1 MYLLRLLLIVIGL
14 CSGIGPINSA
24 ANTLPN
30 QAEVLEKCGEA
41 RLTVMFWD
49 VYDSTLYAPQGD
61 YRPGVRPLR
70 LEIRYLR
77 NIKAKDLVKQ
87 TRKEWQ
93 AQGVMS
99 PQHADWLTQLEA
111 FWPDV
116 ADNDVITLDLD
127 TAGTSTFSFN
137 GSVVGQISDSQFG
150 EDFAGIWLA
159 PTTTRPEL
167 RAALIGSNASAES

>member
-1 MYLLRLLLIVIGL
+1 MVSLRLLSIIL
-14 CSGIGPINSA
+14 CLVATSASSNSFGNSQQSA
-24 ANTLPN
+24 PVA
-30 QAEVLEKCGEA
+30 LEKCGEA

-49 VYDSTLYAPQGD
+49 VYDSTLYAPQGE

-93 AQGVMS
+93 AQGVMT
-99 PQHADWLTQLEA
+99 PEHDQWLAELGT

-116 ADNDVITLDLD
+116 ADNDTITLDLD
-127 TAGTSTFSFN
+127 AAGAATFSFN
-137 GSVVGQISDSQFG
+137 GEVVGQIADAQFG

-159 PTTTRPEL
+159 PSTTRPEL
-167 RAALIGSNASAES
+167 RAALIGAEGEAEG

>member
-1 MYLLRLLLIVIGL
+1 MGLLRLLTITL
-14 CSGIGPINSA
+14 CLLAAGGPVPSI
-24 ANTLPN
+24 ANTQLNETAP
-30 QAEVLEKCGEA
+30 LEKCGEA

-49 VYDSTLYAPQGD
+49 VYDSTLYAPKGD
-61 YRPGVRPLR
+61 YRPGIRPLR

-93 AQGVMS
+93 AQGVMT
-99 PQHADWLTQLEA
+99 PAHDKWLAELST

-116 ADNDVITLDLD
+116 ADNDTITLDLD
-127 TAGTSTFSFN
+127 ATGAATFSFN
-137 GSVVGQISDSQFG
+137 GNVVGHIADTQFG

-167 RAALIGSNASAES
+167 RAALIGALGETEG

>member
-1 MYLLRLLLIVIGL
+1 MGSLRLLTIVL
-14 CSGIGPINSA
+14 CLLGASGAATSF
-24 ANTLPN
+24 ANTQLDTSTP
-30 QAEVLEKCGEA
+30 LEKCGEA
-41 RLTVMFWD
+41 RLSVMFWD

-61 YRPGVRPLR
+61 YRPGIRPLR

-93 AQGVMS
+93 AQGVMT
-99 PQHADWLTQLEA
+99 PEHDKWLAALST

-116 ADNDVITLDLD
+116 ADNDTITLDLD
-127 TAGTSTFSFN
+127 VNGAATFSFN
-137 GSVVGQISDSQFG
+137 GDVVGAIADAQFG

-167 RAALIGSNASAES
+167 RAALIGAAGDTEG

>member
-1 MYLLRLLLIVIGL
+1 MNLLRSLFISVTFCVAILPV
-14 CSGIGPINSA
+14 SSV
-24 ANTLPN
+24 ANTLAGQPV
-30 QAEVLEKCGEA
+30 ALKKCGEA

-49 VYDSTLYAPQGD
+49 VYDSTLYAPQGE

-87 TRKEWQ
+87 TQKEWQ

-99 PQHADWLTQLEA
+99 PQHSKWLTQLSD

-116 ADNDVITLDLD
+116 TDNDVISFDID
-127 TAGTSTFSFN
+127 AAGASTFSFN
-137 GSVVGQISDSQFG
+137 GAVVGQINDTQFG

-167 RAALIGSNASAES
+167 RAALIGLPTRAES